1 VDLENHKMFKSIFR
15 SVTEFVESI
24 SLFQKSVSKEESN
37 VVKYEASKDIDE
49 PIIENEPVK
58 VVEQEKVTAEE
69 EPIKKPEEPIEKIE
83 EAIKEPEEII
93 EKVEDFVKDQT
104 TVEEFVKEQEYD
116 SDDEI
121 VIHKQIYRTFTV
133 KAPYNGPPQI
143 ALSENEQLVKVY
155 ENGQYVAARLN
166 SIEDYGTDDDEE
178 SQFKV
183 IYNIVVEA

>member
-1 VDLENHKMFKSIFR
+1 MDLENHKMFKSIFR

-37 VVKYEASKDIDE
+37 VVKYDASKDLDE

-58 VVEQEKVTAEE
+58 VVEEEKVKVEQ
-69 EPIKKPEEPIEKIE
+69 EP
-83 EAIKEPEEII
+83 IKEPEETI
-93 EKVEDFVKDQT
+93 EKVEEPIKEPETLIEKVEDQT
-104 TVEEFVKEQEYD
+104 TVEEFVKEQTYD

-121 VIHKQIYRTFTV
+121 VIHKQIYRTFNV

-155 ENGQYVAARLN
+155 ENGQYVATHLN
-166 SIEDYGTDDDEE
+166 SIEDYGTDDEE

-183 IYNIVVEA
+183 IYNIVVDA